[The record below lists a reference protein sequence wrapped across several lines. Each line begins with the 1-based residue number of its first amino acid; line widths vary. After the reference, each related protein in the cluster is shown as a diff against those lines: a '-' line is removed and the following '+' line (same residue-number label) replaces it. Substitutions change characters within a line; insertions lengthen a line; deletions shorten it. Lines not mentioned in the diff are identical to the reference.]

1 MDALA
6 APAEY
11 RQAASTAFL
20 RSHRRFLSFAA
31 IGVAS
36 TLRYIALYSAIRPAL
51 GAPAANAVALLATA
65 LANTAANR
73 RLTFEVRGR
82 AGLARD
88 HAAGLM
94 ALLVALGISSA
105 SLAALDFA
113 HPRSGAVLELGV
125 LVAANAVA
133 TLVRFI
139 LLRGAIGRSS
149 HFQERAATTLA
160 TLLRLE
166 RIHR

>member
-1 MDALA
+1 MDAFA
-6 APAEY
+6 APARY
-11 RQAASTAFL
+11 RQVASTAFL

-36 TLRYIALYSAIRPAL
+36 TLGYVALYSAIRPAL
-51 GAPAANAVALLATA
+51 GAPAANAVALLGTA

-88 HAAGLM
+88 HAAGLL
-94 ALLVALGISSA
+94 ALLVALGITSA

-113 HPRSGAVLELGV
+113 RPRPGAALELAV
-125 LVAANAVA
+125 LVAANALA
-133 TLVRFI
+133 TLVRFM
-139 LLRGAIGRSS
+139 LLRGVIGKSLR
-149 HFQERAATTLA
+149 FQERAGITLA
-160 TLLRLE
+160 TLFRLE

>member
-1 MDALA
+1 MDAFA
-6 APAEY
+6 APARY
-11 RQAASTAFL
+11 RQVASTAFL

-36 TLRYIALYSAIRPAL
+36 TLGYVALYSAIRPAL
-51 GAPAANAVALLATA
+51 GAPAANAVALLGTA

-88 HAAGLM
+88 HAAGLL
-94 ALLVALGISSA
+94 ALLVALGITSA

-113 HPRSGAVLELGV
+113 RPRPGAALAV
-125 LVAANAVA
+125 LVAANALA
-133 TLVRFI
+133 TLVRFM
-139 LLRGAIGRSS
+139 LLRGVIGKSLR
-149 HFQERAATTLA
+149 FRERAGTTLA
-160 TLLRLE
+160 TLFRLE